1 MPESERRVL
10 AVGDCDP
17 DHDRLGRM
25 LDRHFDVVLDR
36 VMFVEEALAK
46 LATERYDLVLV
57 NRLIFADDSDGGE
70 LIRRVRAGGYEGTPV
85 MMVSN
90 YADAQAQAVADGAVP
105 GFGKTVLDDR
115 ATVELLGKYLKR

>member
-1 MPESERRVL
+1 MPESEKRVL

-17 DHDRLGRM
+17 DHNRLGRM
-25 LDRHFDVVLDR
+25 LDRNFDVVLDR
-36 VMFVEEALAK
+36 VMSVEEALAK

-70 LIRRVRAGGYEGTPV
+70 LIRRVQTGGYQGTPV

-90 YADAQAQAVADGAVP
+90 YADAQAKAVADGAVP
-105 GFGKTVLDDR
+105 GFGKTVLDDS
-115 ATVELLGKYLKR
+115 ATVELLGKFLKR

>member
-25 LDRHFDVVLDR
+25 LDRNFDAVLDR
-36 VMFVEEALAK
+36 VMFVEQALAK

-70 LIRRVRAGGYEGTPV
+70 LIRRVQTGGYKGTPV

-90 YADAQAQAVADGAVP
+90 YADAQAKAVADGAVP
-105 GFGKTVLDDR
+105 GFGKADLADP